1 MNGNFLVA
9 NQRIFDHFRQGH
21 KLNCFM
27 FIETIIYTNNYSLN
41 YYIYAENCY
50 VITCNMR
57 VDLLAQDSP
66 SLSLYFQ
73 VLHSVLM

>member
-1 MNGNFLVA
+1 
-9 NQRIFDHFRQGH
+9 
-21 KLNCFM
+21 M

-50 VITCNMR
+50 MITCNTR

-66 SLSLYFQ
+66 SIFKSFILC
-73 VLHSVLM
+73 

>member
-1 MNGNFLVA
+1 
-9 NQRIFDHFRQGH
+9 
-21 KLNCFM
+21 M

-50 VITCNMR
+50 MITCNTR

-66 SLSLYFQ
+66 SMSLYFQ